1 MSITEIKKLD
11 DGYIIYT
18 NKPLLNAEKAA
29 IKAELTAIAAERIG
43 YLFFRVKGARV

>member
-1 MSITEIKKLD
+1 MSITDIKKIEG
-11 DGYIIYT
+11 GYIVYT
-18 NKPLLNAEKAA
+18 DRVLFDREITA